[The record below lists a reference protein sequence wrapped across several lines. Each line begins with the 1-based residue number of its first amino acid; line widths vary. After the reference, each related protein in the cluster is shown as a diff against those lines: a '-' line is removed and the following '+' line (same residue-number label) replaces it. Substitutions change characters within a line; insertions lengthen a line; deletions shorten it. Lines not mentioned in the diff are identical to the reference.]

1 MGLTRP
7 RLNQLQDSD
16 FKNSCRVAVD
26 SNITLSGGTPAT
38 VDGVNLQVGDRVL
51 VVAQTNSAQNG
62 VYFVETLGSGSNGT
76 WTRALDFNSNSNI
89 TSGIILNTTEGD
101 TYSSKLWRLTT
112 PDPITIGTTDLTFV
126 ANLQNSNIYVKDIAV
141 STSSTIV
148 DSFTATGTTS
158 VRWVISARDNSNSNF
173 RTSTIDAVTNGTT
186 INYNE
191 HSVLQSSANDDVV
204 NLAVVISNG
213 NIVLSATGDSANCNV
228 TIQRMTLGSNT
239 TRGYVGAN
247 VLTGLTDLVYD
258 LSPELGGTLG
268 LNNNDIT
275 GTGNIS
281 LTGNITVTG
290 TVMSNPTSTSVG
302 TSATPVDQFQL
313 SSFRGAK
320 YVAVISNSGNHN
332 IVEALVVHNGTT
344 STISV
349 FGEVTTTSSL
359 GDFST
364 DVSDGNV
371 RLLYSGASSS
381 NDVKIYAT
389 YIAS

>member
-26 SNITLSGGTPAT
+26 SNVTLSGGAPAT
-38 VDGVNLQVGDRVL
+38 VDGVNLQVSDRVL
-51 VVAQTNSAQNG
+51 VVGQTDASENG
-62 VYFVETLGSGSNGT
+62 VYFVATLGSGSNGT
-76 WTRALDFNSNSNI
+76 WTRALDFNSNANI

-101 TYSSKLWRLTT
+101 SYSSKLWRLTT
-112 PDPITIGTTDLTFV
+112 VDPITIGTSDLVFV

-141 STSSTIV
+141 SSSSTVV
-148 DSFTATGTTS
+148 DTFTATGTTS
-158 VRWVISARDNSNSNF
+158 IRWVISARDNTNSNF
-173 RTSTIDAVTNGTT
+173 KTSTIDAVTNGTT

-204 NLAVVISNG
+204 SLVVAISGG
-213 NIVLSATGDSANCNV
+213 NIVLSATGDSTNCNV
-228 TIQRMTLGSNT
+228 TIQRMTLGSST

-281 LTGNITVTG
+281 LTGNVSLTG
-290 TVMSNPTSTSVG
+290 TVMSSPTSTSVG
-302 TSATPVDQFQL
+302 TSVTAVDEFQL
-313 SSFRGAK
+313 STYRGAK
-320 YVAVISNSGNHN
+320 YVAVISNSTNHN

-344 STISV
+344 STITV
-349 FGEVTTTSSL
+349 FGEVSTTSSL
-359 GDFST
+359 GDFTT
-364 DVSDGNV
+364 DVNNGNV
-371 RLLYSGASSS
+371 RLLYSGTGSG
-381 NDVKIYAT
+381 NDVKVYAT